1 MRWHVL
7 NKCRHKFSDL
17 EPIVTK
23 PPPEYPNVLWSEIR
37 MEDNVNISTKSLLQP
52 FYRIGNDLG
61 SRPLCLDSHR
71 SHRTRLC
78 RQYIGIFLF
87 CQVWDKQTSPC
98 DQVISDI
105 LKQNL
110 NFTFISKQQT
120 DSWEFSRKTLATS
133 DFIFYMDGYQSVP
146 QPCYLLPWIM
156 YFMNIFSNTPTPGS
170 WSLNTKIERGG
181 RGDQCCWCCDQWWED
196 EAVVNDECR
205 VHQSNYELQ
214 SSELE
219 STLPSDQSRFAWY
232 LPTIRTWTMIII
244 KEQWM

>member
-1 MRWHVL
+1 MDSHSFSFWNCFGWTLWQESLKQVCSQFPARSTHCASHLRCKQDEIIFKIVWIFYYSNLFMRWHVL

-110 NFTFISKQQT
+110 NFTFIS
-120 DSWEFSRKTLATS
+120 
-133 DFIFYMDGYQSVP
+133 
-146 QPCYLLPWIM
+146 
-156 YFMNIFSNTPTPGS
+156 
-170 WSLNTKIERGG
+170 
-181 RGDQCCWCCDQWWED
+181 
-196 EAVVNDECR
+196 
-205 VHQSNYELQ
+205 
-214 SSELE
+214 
-219 STLPSDQSRFAWY
+219 
-232 LPTIRTWTMIII
+232 
-244 KEQWM
+244 